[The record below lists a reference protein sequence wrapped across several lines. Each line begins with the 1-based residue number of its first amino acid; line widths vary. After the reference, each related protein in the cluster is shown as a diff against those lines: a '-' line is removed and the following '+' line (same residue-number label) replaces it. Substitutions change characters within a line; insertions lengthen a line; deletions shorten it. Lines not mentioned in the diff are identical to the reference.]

1 MCRTAPDP
9 QSPYCQQTSAEKYI
23 IKQNSIRR
31 SGFNYVVNTIWTLAM
46 VALHPVEPPPVLA
59 VCNKYGGRR
68 PFCRWEWPGN
78 KAILIS
84 VSPQSSASPKL
95 MFYQGP
101 TPNETTHD
109 ILEAGLSDIQ
119 DSDFKPACLRI
130 RTLIQLCNALHVFV
144 IMMNYAI
151 CLHNHQYHS
160 IGQRWNNRRNQ
171 TTVFP
176 RSNATAT
183 IYFITP
189 FTAATI
195 RGRPVNQGSKCS

>member
-1 MCRTAPDP
+1 MPNSTRPTKSLLPANICR
-9 QSPYCQQTSAEKYI
+9 EI

-31 SGFNYVVNTIWTLAM
+31 SGLYYVVNTSSMLLLAM
-46 VALHPVEPPPVLA
+46 VTVHPVEPPPVLA
-59 VCNKYGGRR
+59 VCNTYGGKR
-68 PFCRWEWPGN
+68 PFCRWVWPEN

-95 MFYQGP
+95 MFSQGP
-101 TPNETTHD
+101 TPNETTRD

-119 DSDFKPACLRI
+119 DSDFKPGI

-151 CLHNHQYHS
+151 CLHNQETQQYHS

-195 RGRPVNQGSKCS
+195 RGRPVN